1 MKNKMYER
9 RLKSIED
16 KVNTTNLSN
25 YEKNQLMFDIEA
37 LIGHELITTI
47 NNLREEYLLN
57 YGSESRI
64 ARMEKLNQ
72 WKY

>member
-1 MKNKMYER
+1 MKNKTYEL
-9 RLKSIED
+9 RLKMIED

-47 NNLREEYLLN
+47 NNLRKEYLIN
-57 YGSESRI
+57 YGDESRI
-64 ARMEKLNQ
+64 ERLEKLN
-72 WKY
+72 K

>member
-1 MKNKMYER
+1 
-9 RLKSIED
+9 
-16 KVNTTNLSN
+16 
-25 YEKNQLMFDIEA
+25 MFDIEA

-72 WKY
+72 CIKN